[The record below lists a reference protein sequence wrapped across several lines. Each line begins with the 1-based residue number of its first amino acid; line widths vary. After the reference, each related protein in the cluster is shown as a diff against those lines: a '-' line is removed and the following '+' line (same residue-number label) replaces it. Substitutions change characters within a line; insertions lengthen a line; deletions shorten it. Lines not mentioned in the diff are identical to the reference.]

1 MTMPINKDITVY
13 TFEDKEYIQEQL
25 EILIRNDESLY
36 QAEDFVFRGA
46 YRQDIKGNL
55 IMQKLVTAYDRHCIY
70 PAIKSIEK
78 YSYGDTKIKLK
89 PAERRV
95 IARAIIDE
103 YYTNYYKLRNSER
116 LNAAK

>member
-1 MTMPINKDITVY
+1 MPLNKEVTVY
-13 TFEDKEYIQEQL
+13 TFDDKEYIQEQF
-25 EILIRNDESLY
+25 EILIRNDESLC

-55 IMQKLVTAYDRHCIY
+55 IMQKLVNAYDRYCIY

-78 YSYGDTKIKLK
+78 YSYGETKIKLK
-89 PAERRV
+89 PAERRE
-95 IARAIIDE
+95 IARAMIDK
-103 YYTNYYKLRNSER
+103 YYTNYYKLHNSER

>member
-78 YSYGDTKIKLK
+78 YSYGDIKIKLK
-89 PAERRV
+89 PAERRD
-95 IARAIIDE
+95 IARAMIDK
-103 YYTNYYKLRNSER
+103 YYTNYYKLHNAER